1 MFIVRECVYIAG
13 WFFNMSTRGIQSL
26 RGANLKTTVIGG
38 KVGLKDISPWRTM
51 MWVTGM
57 SSFTSGSTS
66 PPWMWWPNARH
77 RGGPC
82 FLLLT
87 LRWLGWTG
95 GRLIFGVC
103 HCTLETVAIQS
114 AHPLLWARFDKGHG
128 YTWLQSYGS
137 GGILAI
143 PWEGPKE
150 TGRNGST
157 TGLARSW
164 HCSFCQVHKQH
175 ELINIGLSE
184 KMALQNPIA

>member
-1 MFIVRECVYIAG
+1 MPDTAG
-13 WFFNMSTRGIQSL
+13 ALF
-26 RGANLKTTVIGG
+26 
-38 KVGLKDISPWRTM
+38 
-51 MWVTGM
+51 
-57 SSFTSGSTS
+57 SSFNTS
-66 PPWMWWPNARH
+66 MVRLD
-77 RGGPC
+77 RG
-82 FLLLT
+82 T
-87 LRWLGWTG
+87 VN
-95 GRLIFGVC
+95 IGVC

>member
-1 MFIVRECVYIAG
+1 MSHWHEFLHF
-13 WFFNMSTRGIQSL
+13 WFNESAL
-26 RGANLKTTVIGG
+26 
-38 KVGLKDISPWRTM
+38 
-51 MWVTGM
+51 MWG
-57 SSFTSGSTS
+57 
-66 PPWMWWPNARH
+66 PNARH

-87 LRWLGWTG
+87 LRWLGWTE